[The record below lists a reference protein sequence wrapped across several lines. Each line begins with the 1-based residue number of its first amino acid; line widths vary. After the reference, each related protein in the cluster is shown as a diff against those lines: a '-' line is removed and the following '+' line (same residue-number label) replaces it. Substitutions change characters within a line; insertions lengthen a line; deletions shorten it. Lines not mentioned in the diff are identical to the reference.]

1 MKNENKV
8 LKFNDGSNLEDSFVM
23 NNAPTMRGRVVFK
36 DDMGNILLEK
46 DNLIV
51 LRGRVYALEKL
62 FADFNTNDNYAKNL
76 NRIIS
81 LFKCGEGGTPEDKPF
96 QPYVPVFSDLDLA
109 KEIPFRIVDAND
121 PTTFL
126 STEEKQLYYDGRV
139 SALDSNLT
147 EYFCKRFDNVD
158 PEWHID
164 SVNNEV
170 YKKIILRISTL
181 DFRTVPTG
189 DPEQP
194 YGRDAKINE
203 LSLCLAYYN
212 QVANVMEDIE
222 LFSRICFDT
231 ESLSNL
237 TKQITV
243 EYYIYA

>member
-1 MKNENKV
+1 MENKV
-8 LKFNDGSNLEDSFVM
+8 LKFNDGQKFDDKMVM
-23 NNAPTMRGRVVFK
+23 DNSPKLRGKVVFK
-36 DDMGNILLEK
+36 DDMGNVILEK
-46 DNLIV
+46 ENLIV
-51 LRGRVYALEKL
+51 LRGRVYAIEKL
-62 FADFNTNDNYAKNL
+62 FNDYNTNDNYKKNL
-76 NRIIS
+76 NRTIS

-96 QPYVPVFSDLDLA
+96 QPFVPSFSDVNVA
-109 KEIPFRIVDAND
+109 TEIPFRIVDAND

-126 STEEKQLYYDGRV
+126 STEEENLYYDERV
-139 SALDSNLT
+139 NADDSNLK
-147 EYFCKRFDNVD
+147 EYYCKRFDNTE

-164 SVNNEV
+164 TANNEV

-181 DFRTVPTG
+181 DFRTIATG

-194 YGRDAKINE
+194 YTRDAKINE
-203 LSLCLAYYN
+203 LSLCLAYHN
-212 QVANVMEDIE
+212 VASNTMEDIE